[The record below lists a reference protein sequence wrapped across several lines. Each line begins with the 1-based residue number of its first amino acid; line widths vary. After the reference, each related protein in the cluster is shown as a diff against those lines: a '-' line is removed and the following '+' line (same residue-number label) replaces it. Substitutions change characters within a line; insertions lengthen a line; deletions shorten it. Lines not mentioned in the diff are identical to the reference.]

1 MNKTTKSFEINYS
14 IIAGGNEYP
23 RTMTINNRT
32 KNAAMNHLKQRLKET
47 LTNNYEITGVKEV

>member
-23 RTMTINNRT
+23 RTMTVDKPNE
-32 KNAAMNHLKQRLKET
+32 KAARNHLKKRLKENQT
-47 LTNNYEITGVKEV
+47 GNYEITGVKEV